1 MGNGKKIICLIDSL
15 GAGGAQ
21 RQMVGLATILKEHG
35 YEVIVGFYYPEFFY
49 ANHLSD
55 VGVPW
60 IYLKGGE
67 RIWKRLFFVEHY
79 IRKNKPDVLISYL
92 DTPNICA
99 CLAHILNRHFKLIVS
114 ERTKTQKTGWREKLR
129 FNLFRFADYVV
140 PNAYSQANYVNQ
152 TFPFLSS
159 KLSVIPNFVDLQRFT
174 PLFHHRH
181 QVPEIIVV
189 ATIYPPKNTLGFID
203 AVELL
208 AKDGILFHV
217 SWYGKDLA
225 NIEYFIECQKKIKE
239 KRVEQ
244 YISLLDKTN
253 NISVCFREAD
263 YFCLPSFYEGT
274 PNALCEA
281 MASGLP
287 ILCSNVCDNPR
298 YVEEGVNGFMF
309 NPNDVSDMA
318 KTIRKML
325 QLSDH
330 DYSLFCRTSRKYAEE
345 KFSKERFVND
355 YVNLIEN
362 PKA

>member
-21 RQMVGLATILKEHG
+21 RQMVGLATFLKECG
-35 YEVIVGFYYPEFFY
+35 YEVIVAVYHRNDFY
-49 ANHLSD
+49 AEDLCKA
-55 VGVPW
+55 GVLYQV
-60 IYLKGGE
+60 IEKAE
-67 RIWKRLFFVEHY
+67 RIVTRLFFIAQY
-79 IRKNKPDVLISYL
+79 IRKKAPDVVISFL
-92 DTPNICA
+92 DTPNICTCFA
-99 CLAHILNRHFKLIVS
+99 NFFNNHFRLIVS
-114 ERTKTQKTGWREKLR
+114 ERNTTQQTSWREKIR
-129 FNLFRFADYVV
+129 FNLFRKTDVIV
-140 PNAYSQANYVNQ
+140 PNAYSQADYIKRN
-152 TFPFLSS
+152 FPFLSS
-159 KLSVIPNFVDLQRFT
+159 KVVVVPNFVDLRHFS
-174 PLFHHRH
+174 PAYHHRSAI
-181 QVPEIIVV
+181 PEIIVV
-189 ATIYPPKNTLGFID
+189 ATIWKSKNTKGFID
-203 AVELL
+203 AVEMLTRE
-208 AKDGILFHV
+208 KIKFHV
-217 SWYGKDLA
+217 KWYGKDLA
-225 NIEYFIECQKKIKE
+225 NIEYFNECQKKIKE
-239 KRVEQ
+239 KRLEQ

-253 NISVCFREAD
+253 NISDCFREAD